1 MARRAASRRVCPSPG
16 RRRRP
21 PARRPGC
28 RPSRTARGRRG
39 AGSPDEGRCAPT
51 PPAPGRGP
59 PPAPGARG
67 RGARREPDRSGAV
80 PAFGATQP
88 HRPAGVQRSAGL
100 APFRSAIRAGGGASR
115 TPSGSGTALEQ
126 GGVGALTRHA
136 AAGTIG
142 ATVRAMAKIRIQPH
156 SRLQEWVAE
165 EEGFFREE
173 GLDYEFDPA
182 GFIGGS
188 VYADATVRRADA
200 APLEIRSGAFEDM
213 EAGRACDVSGACH
226 WAVNHAATA
235 SHGRMWGRAYSV
247 CVSGIFVAPDSP
259 YERPDDL
266 AGVKVGV
273 GYHSGSHYSA
283 IQGLEPFVGRE
294 RIELDFV
301 GRPWDRVRLM
311 RDRRIPAANVFGAQY
326 YLLEQLGFRKLVDT
340 TFIMGFMV
348 SEAATTDDMERYF
361 RALRHAQ
368 REIDLDADRYKQHW
382 RREMPEDLRET
393 VDVRRFGPGERI
405 VFEPYTRDM
414 FERTHRWME
423 RWELFDASAVGRP
436 AYEDAVIA

>member
-1 MARRAASRRVCPSPG
+1 MARRAASRRFGPSPG
-16 RRRRP
+16 RWRRP
-21 PARRPGC
+21 PARRPGW
-28 RPSRTARGRRG
+28 RTSRTVRRRRA
-39 AGSPDEGRCAPT
+39 AGSPDEGRCAAN

-200 APLEIRSGAFEDM
+200 APLKIRSGAFEDM
-213 EAGRACDVSGACH
+213 EAGRTCDVSGACH

-247 CVSGIFVAPDSP
+247 CVSGVFVASDSP
-259 YERPDDL
+259 YERPEDL

-283 IQGLEPFVGRE
+283 IQGLEAFVDRE
-294 RIELDFV
+294 RIELDFG
-301 GRPWDRVRLM
+301 GRRWDRVRLM
-311 RDRRIPAANVFGAQY
+311 RARRIPAANVFGAQY

-348 SEAATTDDMERYF
+348 GEAASTDDMERYF

-368 REIDLDADRYKQHW
+368 REIDLEPDRYKHHW
-382 RREMPEDLRET
+382 LHELPEDLRDG
-393 VDVRRFGPGERI
+393 VDVRRFGPGERV

-423 RWELFDASAVGRP
+423 RWELFDASAVARP